1 MKDKKTWDLISVASI
16 PLVMTLGNSMLI
28 PVLTIM
34 EKKLGISPL
43 QASMLIT
50 TYSVVAILLIPLAGF
65 LSDRIGRKTIIIPS
79 LLIAGLGG
87 LLSGWAAWKMANPY
101 MMILVG
107 RTLQGVG
114 AAGAFPIVMPLIGD
128 MYQNKKEVSSGLGII
143 ETSNTFG
150 KVLSPVLGAWL
161 ATLIW
166 YLPFLATPIFC
177 LVSLL
182 LVAFFVKAPQEK
194 QTPKS
199 FQEYKKSILAI
210 FQAEGRW
217 LYAVFAIGCIS
228 MLVLFGVLFHLS
240 SVLEDQYK
248 WEGIKKGL
256 VLAIPLASLCLVSYV
271 TGRLIGENK
280 QLMKWLSFSGML
292 ILFGSMLWISFSQRQ
307 SIYLFLILL
316 CVSGA
321 GIGATLPSLDAL
333 LTKRFD
339 KAERGTITAFYNSA
353 RFVGVASGP
362 PLFAYLITVSHR
374 FLFLTVAG
382 ICLVAAI
389 LSLFAIKP
397 AEKATK
403 KEDGGPESI
412 NMLRKSRVKG

>member
-1 MKDKKTWDLISVASI
+1 MEDKKTWDLISVASI

-34 EKKLGISPL
+34 EKKLGISSL
-43 QASMLIT
+43 QSSMLIT

-65 LSDRIGRKTIIIPS
+65 LSDRMGRKTIIVPS

-87 LLSGWAAWKMANPY
+87 LLSGWVAWKMANPY

-128 MYQNKKEVSSGLGII
+128 MYRNDKEVSAGLGII

-161 ATLIW
+161 ASLIW
-166 YLPFLATPIFC
+166 FLPFFATPVFC
-177 LVSLL
+177 LLSLL
-182 LVAFFVKAPQEK
+182 LVAFFVKAPREQQK
-194 QTPKS
+194 PKS
-199 FQEYKKSILAI
+199 FGEYKKSIRAI
-210 FQAEGRW
+210 FHAEGRW

-256 VLAIPLASLCLVSYV
+256 VLAIPLASLCFVSYV
-271 TGRLIGENK
+271 TGKVIGENK
-280 QLMKWLSFSGML
+280 LLMKWLSTSGML
-292 ILFGSMLWISFSQRQ
+292 VLLVSMVRISLSQP

-316 CVSGA
+316 CAGGA

-333 LTKRFD
+333 LTERFE
-339 KAERGTITAFYNSA
+339 KTERGTITALYNSA
-353 RFVGVASGP
+353 RFVGVAIGP
-362 PLFAYLITVSHR
+362 PLFAYLIAFSHR
-374 FLFLTVAG
+374 VLFLTVAG
-382 ICLVAAI
+382 ICLVAVI

-397 AEKATK
+397 AGRGTTK
-403 KEDGGPESI
+403 KEHSSSESSI
-412 NMLRKSRVKG
+412 IGRKRKAKT

>member
-1 MKDKKTWDLISVASI
+1 MEDKKTWDLISVASI

-34 EKKLGISPL
+34 EKKLGISSL

-50 TYSVVAILLIPLAGF
+50 VYSLVAILLIPLAGF
-65 LSDRIGRKTIIIPS
+65 LSDRMGRKTIIIPS

-87 LLSGWAAWKMANPY
+87 LLSGWVAWKMTNPY
-101 MMILVG
+101 MMILFG
-107 RTLQGVG
+107 RTLQGIG

-128 MYQNKKEVSSGLGII
+128 MYRNDKEVSSGLGLI

-161 ATLIW
+161 ASVIW
-166 YLPFLATPIFC
+166 FLPFFATPFFC
-177 LVSLL
+177 LLSLL
-182 LVAFFVKAPQEK
+182 LVAFFVKAPREK
-194 QTPKS
+194 EKSKS
-199 FQEYKKSILAI
+199 FGEYKKSIRAI
-210 FQAEGRW
+210 FHAEGRW

-256 VLAIPLASLCLVSYV
+256 VLAIPLAALCFVSYV
-271 TGRLIGENK
+271 TGKVIGENK
-280 QLMKWLSFSGML
+280 LLMKWLSSSGML
-292 ILFGSMLWISFSQRQ
+292 ILLGSMVWISFSQPHNL
-307 SIYLFLILL
+307 YLFLILL
-316 CVSGA
+316 CAGGA

-333 LTKRFD
+333 LTERFD
-339 KAERGTITAFYNSA
+339 KAERGTITALYNSA
-353 RFVGVASGP
+353 RFVGVAVGP
-362 PLFAYLITVSHR
+362 PLFAYLIAFSHR
-374 FLFLTVAG
+374 LLFLTVAG
-382 ICLVAAI
+382 ICLVAVI

-397 AEKATK
+397 EGTK
-403 KEDGGPESI
+403 SQKEDRSCQSSI
-412 NMLRKSRVKG
+412 RGRKRKVKT

>member
-1 MKDKKTWDLISVASI
+1 MEDKKTWDLISVASI

-79 LLIAGLGG
+79 LIIAGLGG

-128 MYQNKKEVSSGLGII
+128 MFRNKTEVSSGLGII

-161 ATLIW
+161 ASLIW
-166 YLPFLATPIFC
+166 YLPFFATPIFC

-182 LVAFFVKAPQEK
+182 LVAFFVKVPKERQK
-194 QTPKS
+194 PKS
-199 FQEYKKSILAI
+199 FQECKASIFSI
-210 FQAEGRW
+210 FHAEGRW

-228 MLVLFGVLFHLS
+228 MFVLFGVLFHLS

-256 VLAIPLASLCLVSYV
+256 ILAIPLAALCLVSYL
-271 TGRLIGENK
+271 TGRVIGENK
-280 QLMKWLSFSGML
+280 TLMKWLSFSGML
-292 ILFGSMLWISFSQRQ
+292 FLLGSMLWISFAQSQ
-307 SIYLFLILL
+307 SIYLLIILL

-333 LTKRFD
+333 LTKRFE
-339 KAERGTITAFYNSA
+339 KEERGTITSLYNSA
-353 RFVGVASGP
+353 RFVGVAFGP
-362 PLFAYLITVSHR
+362 PIFAYLITFSHR
-374 FLFLTVAG
+374 VLFLTVAG

-397 AEKATK
+397 SEKTTK
-403 KEDGGPESI
+403 KEDDGSGS
-412 NMLRKSRVKG
+412 MRKMRRYRVKT